1 MVSFSPLITSLILF
15 STTLYSQ
22 GFIWND
28 EVEAHQIVAEFV
40 DLDALNCEGT
50 GDVAGGFDNL
60 PCVPLAQNE
69 DGSFMLEWDK
79 NDPRWAMLNGLSQ
92 AQLEQIILK
101 GLQEELGL

>member
-1 MVSFSPLITSLILF
+1 M
-15 STTLYSQ
+15 
-22 GFIWND
+22 
-28 EVEAHQIVAEFV
+28 E
-40 DLDALNCEGT
+40 LDSDPN
-50 GDVAGGFDNL
+50 GGL
-60 PCVPLAQNE
+60 EIKQNE